1 MEKLGIEHIPPSSRH
16 GGPLSQFTL
25 WLASN
30 LTVADYGLGA
40 ILFTLG
46 LPLQDIIAIII
57 IGNVFGA
64 LLVGLLAAMGPEF
77 GYPQMMISRG
87 VFGRLGNVF
96 FAAANWVSTI
106 GWFSINA
113 IIGGYLLSFAV
124 PSMPLQ
130 LSIVLSV
137 AAQFVIALYGYDAIH
152 KIEKWLSIA
161 LGLLFAAAIIMSI
174 TAIHGNAHIVG
185 GRINPTAVAIGLA
198 TTFSYIMSWGPYA
211 SDYSRYL
218 PEKTSKL
225 SVIIG
230 AMLGG
235 TIASAL
241 SEAVGLFASIAMN
254 NASGSPVVLAQLMG
268 KYGSPYA
275 VLAII
280 MLFLGALAANVLN
293 LYTNSLSA
301 VVLYPRIK
309 RQWAT
314 ILAVVAGIAL
324 ALIGGLNF
332 ENYFEGFL
340 FLLDYWITP
349 WIGVI
354 IGNYY
359 LRRSVTWR
367 DVETPIKARTRPLL
381 AYIIGLL
388 ASMPFMNLDAA
399 TGGLVPFIGPLSSVM
414 GGADISYFVSFAV
427 ALVLSII

>member
-16 GGPLSQFTL
+16 GRSLNQFTL

-30 LTVADYGLGA
+30 LTVADYSLGA

-46 LPLQDIIAIII
+46 LPLNELIIIII
-57 IGNVFGA
+57 IGNIFGA

-87 VFGRLGNVF
+87 VFGGLGNVF

-124 PSMPLQ
+124 PRMPLQ

-137 AAQFVIALYGYDAIH
+137 AIQFIIALYGYDAIH
-152 KIEKWLSIA
+152 KMEKWLSIA
-161 LGLLFAAAIIMSI
+161 LGLLFTAAIIMSI
-174 TAIHGNAHIVG
+174 IAIHGAHVTG
-185 GRINPTAVAIGLA
+185 GSINPTAIAIGLA

-225 SVIIG
+225 SIIVS

-235 TIASAL
+235 AIASAL

-268 KYGSPYA
+268 EYGFPYA

-314 ILAVVAGIAL
+314 ILAVAAGIAL

-354 IGNYY
+354 IGSYY

-367 DVETPIKARTRPLL
+367 DVEAPIKARTRPLL

-388 ASMPFMNLDAA
+388 VSVPFMNLDAA
-399 TGGLVPFIGPLSSVM
+399 TGGLVPFIGPLSSIM
-414 GGADISYFVSFAV
+414 GGADISYFISFAA
-427 ALVLSII
+427 ALVLSTI

>member
-16 GGPLSQFTL
+16 GGPLNQFTL

-87 VFGRLGNVF
+87 VFGGLGNVF

-137 AAQFVIALYGYDAIH
+137 AAQFIIALYGYDAIH

-161 LGLLFAAAIIMSI
+161 LGLLFVAAIIMSI
-174 TAIHGNAHIVG
+174 TAIHGNAHIAG
-185 GRINPTAVAIGLA
+185 GSINPTAIAIGLA

-314 ILAVVAGIAL
+314 MLAVVTGIAL

-367 DVETPIKARTRPLL
+367 DVETPIKARARPLL

-388 ASMPFMNLDAA
+388 VSMPFMNLDAA
-399 TGGLVPFIGPLSSVM
+399 TGGLVPLIGPLSSIM

-427 ALVLSII
+427 ALVLSTI

>member
-16 GGPLSQFTL
+16 GGPLNQFTL

-87 VFGRLGNVF
+87 VFGGLGNVF

-137 AAQFVIALYGYDAIH
+137 AAQFIIALYGYDAIH

-161 LGLLFAAAIIMSI
+161 LGLLFVAAIIMSI
-174 TAIHGNAHIVG
+174 TAIHGNTHIAG
-185 GRINPTAVAIGLA
+185 GSINPTAIAIGLA

-314 ILAVVAGIAL
+314 MLAVVTGIAL

-367 DVETPIKARTRPLL
+367 DVETPIKARARPLL

-388 ASMPFMNLDAA
+388 VSMPFMNLDAA
-399 TGGLVPFIGPLSSVM
+399 TGGLVPLIGPLSSIM

-427 ALVLSII
+427 ALVLSTI